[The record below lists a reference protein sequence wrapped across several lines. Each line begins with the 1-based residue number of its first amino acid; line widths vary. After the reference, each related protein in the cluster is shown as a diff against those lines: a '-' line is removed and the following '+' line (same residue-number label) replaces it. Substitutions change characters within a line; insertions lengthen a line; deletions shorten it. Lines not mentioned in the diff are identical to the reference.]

1 MTQKDSLRDVLLE
14 GLDKLSEQLDQA
26 WDEAEQAYLD
36 LAEQQQARREEFRAV
51 ALEYQRNWQELSEKA
66 IRYCAERAGFSA
78 AAPERTIASRT
89 ALHFRPNLGERR
101 PSLLDHLVGAREQ
114 PQRG

>member
-1 MTQKDSLRDVLLE
+1 MTQKDSLRDTLHE
-14 GLDKLSEQLDQA
+14 RLDKLSEQLDQA

-66 IRYCAERAGFSA
+66 IRYCAKRAGSA
-78 AAPERTIASRT
+78 AAPERTISPQKAMMKGASI
-89 ALHFRPNLGERR
+89 
-101 PSLLDHLVGAREQ
+101 
-114 PQRG
+114 